1 MNNKVLQLEKMAY
14 DSMSKFK
21 ETVSGVLS
29 FQPITFEDNLVLAS
43 GCDNYG
49 CTCITY
55 EKCCG
60 CFIQ

>member
-1 MNNKVLQLEKMAY
+1 MSNLEKKAY
-14 DSMSKFK
+14 DAMSKFK
-21 ETVSGVLS
+21 ESVSGVLTI
-29 FQPITFEDNLVLAS
+29 QPVIFKDNLVLSS

-49 CTCITY
+49 CTCIAY

>member
-1 MNNKVLQLEKMAY
+1 MKQSLNLEKAIQ
-14 DSMSKFK
+14 KFV
-21 ETVSGVLS
+21 ENVSGVLES
-29 FQPITFEDNLVLAS
+29 SVINYNENLVLAS

-49 CTCITY
+49 CTCISY

>member
-1 MNNKVLQLEKMAY
+1 MKLEEALKHFAESISEVKAAKMMVY
-14 DSMSKFK
+14 N
-21 ETVSGVLS
+21 E
-29 FQPITFEDNLVLAS
+29 NLVLAS

-49 CTCITY
+49 CTCISY

>member
-1 MNNKVLQLEKMAY
+1 MNNKISELEKIAY

-21 ETVSGVLS
+21 EAVSGVLAI
-29 FQPITFEDNLVLAS
+29 QAITFEDNLVLAS

-49 CTCITY
+49 CTCIAY

>member
-1 MNNKVLQLEKMAY
+1 
-14 DSMSKFK
+14 MSKFK
-21 ETVSGVLS
+21 EAVSGVLAI
-29 FQPITFEDNLVLAS
+29 QAITFEDNLVLAS

-49 CTCITY
+49 CTCIAY